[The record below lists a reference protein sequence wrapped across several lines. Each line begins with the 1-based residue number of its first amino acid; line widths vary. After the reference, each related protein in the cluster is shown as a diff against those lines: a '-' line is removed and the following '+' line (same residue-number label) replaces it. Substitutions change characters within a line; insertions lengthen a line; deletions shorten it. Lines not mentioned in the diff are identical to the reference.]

1 MLAYLVLVA
10 CSPPG
15 SGIASADEVKNE
27 PQAAKEPSP
36 LHDLLGIDPET
47 GQFKPP
53 RPPRDPREESK
64 PLGTAPASTAGG
76 TSAEQNHPGDLN
88 DFDEATRTIE
98 ELANRIQHG
107 NQPRGGGELEALSAI
122 LGETLSNERILT
134 WNRTFA
140 WTTAAVL
147 MIYPLGLIMSELVAF
162 FWWPREAILTDAD
175 RRYLRTRF
183 WRRMTLAAAIAG
195 LILIATLATV
205 NVAWWSDPV
214 KLSVLAVTG
223 AVLGL
228 AASTLSSL
236 VEQAA
241 GERSLEMMRD
251 VRQQQMELR
260 KDMDELRKRLRQVT
274 IHGG

>member
-1 MLAYLVLVA
+1 MFAYLVVA
-10 CSPPG
+10 AFFSAAL
-15 SGIASADEVKNE
+15 GIASADEVKNE
-27 PQAAKEPSP
+27 PQSAKEPSP

-64 PLGTAPASTAGG
+64 PLGTRPASTAGR
-76 TSAEQNHPGDLN
+76 TSAEQNQPGDLN
-88 DFDEATRTIE
+88 DLDEATRTIE
-98 ELANRIQHG
+98 ELANRIQRGKHG
-107 NQPRGGGELEALSAI
+107 SGGELDALSAI

-134 WNRTFA
+134 WNRTIA

-147 MIYPLGLIMSELVAF
+147 MIYPLGLITGELFAF
-162 FWWPREAILTDAD
+162 FWRPREEILTDAD

-195 LILIATLATV
+195 LILIATLATA
-205 NVAWWSDPV
+205 NVDWWSDPM
-214 KLSVLAVTG
+214 KLSVLAVVG

-236 VEQAA
+236 VKQAA